1 LESSKLKNIV
11 LLLLLAVNLCL
22 LVMVGV
28 QERGEARSQEQTRTD
43 MLAVLENNGIH
54 MDRADLPQ
62 ELELT
67 PMTVER
73 DQDSEA
79 ALAQALL
86 GTCRVS
92 DLGSGRYAY
101 ESALGTAEFRSN
113 GNFSFSFVEGA
124 QPAEQGGEETHAL
137 AAMEQIGFTGVVL
150 SSQTSGDQ
158 VTVTV
163 RQTWQDLP
171 VLSCQAALEYQGG
184 CLRSITGQRL
194 MGTPQPSAERAEL
207 ISAPTALLCFLREIT
222 VLGDLCSEITAMTP
236 GYRLTTTTESTRLVP
251 VWYVTTDTGAY
262 SLNALTGAL
271 ERA

>member
-1 LESSKLKNIV
+1 VESSKLKNIV
-11 LLLLLAVNLCL
+11 LLILLAVNLCL

-28 QERGEARSQEQTRTD
+28 QERGEARARAQTQAD
-43 MLAVLENNGIH
+43 MLAVLENNGIR
-54 MDRADLPQ
+54 MDRSDLPQ

-79 ALAQALL
+79 ALAQTLL
-86 GTCRVS
+86 GECSAS

-101 ESALGTAEFRSN
+101 ESPLGAAEFRSN
-113 GNFSFSFVEGA
+113 GNFSFSFADAA
-124 QPAEQGGEETHAL
+124 QPVEQGGEEVHAL
-137 AAMEQIGFTGVVL
+137 ATLERIGFTGTVL
-150 SSQTSGDQ
+150 SCQVSRDQT
-158 VTVTV
+158 TVTV

-171 VLSCQAALEYQGG
+171 VLSCQAVLEYRGG
-184 CLRSITGQRL
+184 CLRTITGQRL

-207 ISAPTALLCFLREIT
+207 ISASTALLRFLQEIT
-222 VLGDLCSEITAMTP
+222 ALGDLCSEITAMTA
-236 GYRLTTTTESTRLVP
+236 GYRLTTTTEGARLVP

-262 SLNALTGAL
+262 SLDALTGAL

>member
-1 LESSKLKNIV
+1 VESAKLKNIV
-11 LLLLLAVNLCL
+11 LLILLAVNLCL
-22 LVMVGV
+22 LVLVGV
-28 QERGEARSQEQTRTD
+28 QERGEIRSREQTQED

-54 MDRADLPQ
+54 MERADLPR

-73 DQDSEA
+73 EQDAEA
-79 ALAQALL
+79 DLAQALL
-86 GTCRVS
+86 GACSVS

-101 ESALGTAEFRSN
+101 ASALGTAEFRSN
-113 GNFSFSFVEGA
+113 GNFSFTFSDAA
-124 QPAEQGGEETHAL
+124 QPVEQGGEEAHAL

-150 SSQTSGDQ
+150 SCQRGDGQ

-163 RQTWQDLP
+163 RQTWQGLP
-171 VLSCQAALEYQGG
+171 VLSCQATLEYRDG

-194 MGTPQPSAERAEL
+194 MGTPQPVAERAEL
-207 ISAPTALLCFLREIT
+207 ISVPTALLCFLQGIT
-222 VLGDLCSEITAMTP
+222 TLGDLCSEITAMTA
-236 GYRLTTTTESTRLVP
+236 GYRLTTTAEATRLIP